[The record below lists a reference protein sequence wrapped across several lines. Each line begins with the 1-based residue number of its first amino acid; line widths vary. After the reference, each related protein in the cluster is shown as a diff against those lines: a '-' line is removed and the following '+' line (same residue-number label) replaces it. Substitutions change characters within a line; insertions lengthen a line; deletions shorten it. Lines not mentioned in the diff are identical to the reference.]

1 MSDNQTTQEFSIHS
15 IYLKDVSFE
24 SPNSPAIFQ
33 EKVQPQVQLNLGVN
47 TNPLEQ
53 EVFEVVLSLT
63 VTAKLGE
70 RTAFLVEL
78 QQAGIFRLRGFDDE
92 HLKPMLGIYCP
103 NVLFP
108 YARESI
114 SSLVTKGGFPPLLL
128 EPVNFEA
135 IYAQHMEQQQPE
147 NLQ

>member
-47 TNPLEQ
+47 TNPLDQ